1 MADTHTLSATDFTV
15 PTEDRHFE
23 DYSIGAVYEYGY
35 VSVTEQEII
44 EFARCYDPQRMH
56 VDPEF
61 AASGPY
67 GGIIASGWQS
77 AGLLMRLFV
86 AHYLPGPASLGSPGA
101 EEIRWAVPLRP
112 GDVLTLRTTT
122 EQTRL
127 SESKPDRGLVI
138 TRAELCNADGGC
150 PVSLRAVNL
159 VATRQRDPA

>member
-23 DYSIGAVYEYGY
+23 DYLAGAVHEYGY

-44 EFARCYDPQRMH
+44 EFARAYDPQRMH

-61 AASGPY
+61 AAGGPY

-86 AHYLPGPASLGSPGA
+86 AHYLPGAASLGSPGA
-101 EEIRWAVPLRP
+101 EEIHWAVPLRP
-112 GDVLTLRTTT
+112 GDVLKLRTTT
-122 EQTRL
+122 EQTRP
-127 SESKPDRGLVI
+127 SKSKPDRGLVI
-138 TRAELCNADGGC
+138 TKAELFNADGGC

-159 VATRQRDPA
+159 VATRPRGAV